1 MSSWGDEVEQGVY
14 AVVTEPGVT
23 LDAGLLREDV
33 VVLPFEVA
41 HDFLETAR
49 PAVSTSGARHKS
61 A

>member
-1 MSSWGDEVEQGVY
+1 MTSGRDEVEEGMHP
-14 AVVTEPGVT
+14 VVPETRVT
-23 LDAGLLREDV
+23 LDTRLLREDV
-33 VVLPFEVA
+33 VVLAFEVA

>member
-49 PAVSTSGARHKS
+49 PAVS
-61 A
+61 